1 MKVMAMKKLLVF
13 VVAVLCVNQSYA
25 FDLKDVGRAFDKSY
39 KCKKNDQGCKNR
51 EHLLAAAKVAAVAV
65 AVKYIADM
73 IIEHRA
79 KKVADEE
86 GVVTDYKTQHEN
98 LPEKAVASVYSTN
111 ALPGSVVQPGKK
123 VIIQSDIEVVPG
135 REQPQTLIQERLAI
149 FDNEDHSKELKSL
162 TKDVNDETKR
172 AGRYTNEF
180 TFTLPEGLP
189 QGVYPIKT
197 TLILNGEE
205 TQTINNDLQLVL
217 DVNGAG
223 QMRFIAAR

>member
-1 MKVMAMKKLLVF
+1 MKKISTLLIGSF
-13 VVAVLCVNQSYA
+13 FLVNQSMA

-51 EHLLAAAKVAAVAV
+51 EHLLAAAKIAAVAV

-73 IIEHRA
+73 IIEQRA
-79 KKVADEE
+79 KKVSDEE
-86 GVVTDYKTQHEN
+86 RVITDYKNNHN
-98 LPEKAVASVYSTN
+98 VLPDKPQAAAYTTS

-123 VIIQSDIEVVPG
+123 VVIQSDIVVVPG
-135 REQPQTLIQERLAI
+135 REQKETLIQERLAI
-149 FDNEDHSKELKSL
+149 FDNEDNTKELKSL
-162 TKDVNDETKR
+162 TKDVNEDTKR
-172 AGRYTNEF
+172 GGRYTNEF

-205 TQTINNDLQLVL
+205 KETIDNNLQLVL
-217 DVNGAG
+217 HVNSAGA
-223 QMRFIAAR
+223 MLIAAR